1 MAINS
6 IPTKLEL
13 LEEMKR
19 VQATQVD
26 RFYRENEDMMAPHQY
41 KTVKKDSEYF
51 MKLVA
56 LALAFYRE

>member
-1 MAINS
+1 
-6 IPTKLEL
+6 
-13 LEEMKR
+13 MKR

-26 RFYRENEDMMAPHQY
+26 RFYRENEDMMASHQY
-41 KTVKKDSEYF
+41 KIVKKYSEYF